1 MHKSRYVDLASRS
14 ISQSRSTVFVGQWME
29 RDSLP
34 PCFLKTLLLGTEVNT
49 HTHGLKGKARKPP
62 KKHIARKGNR
72 SKSNPQTETEKEKK
86 KGHPRNRNPYVFP
99 GLQNLLARK
108 GQEEGMP
115 SLRSQ
120 EGLATPGARLQP
132 ILNRKKKKRKKKPIG
147 AIGRWPRGWPQRQLV
162 TGRGQVGSQRV
173 QAV

>member
-1 MHKSRYVDLASRS
+1 MA
-14 ISQSRSTVFVGQWME
+14 
-29 RDSLP
+29 
-34 PCFLKTLLLGTEVNT
+34 LKAKLE
-49 HTHGLKGKARKPP
+49 
-62 KKHIARKGNR
+62 
-72 SKSNPQTETEKEKK
+72 NPQRNTQPEKGTAAKVAHKQKREREKKK

-99 GLQNLLARK
+99 RLQNLLARK
-108 GQEEGMP
+108 GQVEGMP

-162 TGRGQVGSQRV
+162 TGRGQVGSLRV